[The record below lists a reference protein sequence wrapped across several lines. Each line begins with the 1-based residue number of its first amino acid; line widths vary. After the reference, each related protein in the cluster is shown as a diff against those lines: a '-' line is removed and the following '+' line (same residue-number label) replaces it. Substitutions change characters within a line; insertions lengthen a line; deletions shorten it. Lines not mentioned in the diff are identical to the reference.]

1 MSSVSSVSGNSGYS
15 PYSVISNGG
24 TYVSAAQGASELA
37 IQEKTK
43 QQVGGLEAGS
53 ENLTSARSALKVE
66 DGAMGEIADYLQ
78 SIREL
83 SIKAMNGTM
92 SDSDKESIQ
101 SQIDQYKKGIED
113 IANNTVYN
121 EKKLLDGTT
130 KDMVVSSDANG
141 STETISG
148 NNMTL
153 DALGIKDYDVTKSF
167 NLDDIDNAL
176 DKLASARTD
185 AGASTNGVEY
195 SLSYNSH
202 AALELDGFQMDSEER
217 NTVEAY
223 QKLKT
228 KQALDVYQSTLQK
241 KKQDDEERK
250 SMMLFA

>member
-15 PYSVISNGG
+15 SYSVIANGG

-37 IQEKTK
+37 MQERTK

-66 DGAMGEIADYLQ
+66 DGAMEEVTGYLQ

-92 SDSDKESIQ
+92 SDSDKKSIQ
-101 SQIDQYKKGIED
+101 NQIDQYKKGIED
-113 IANNTVYN
+113 IANNTTYN
-121 EKKLLDGTT
+121 EKKLLDGKT
-130 KDMVVSSDANG
+130 KDMTVASDANG
-141 STETISG
+141 SSETISG
-148 NNMTL
+148 YNMTL
-153 DALGIKDYDVTKSF
+153 ESLGIKDYDVTKNF
-167 NLDDIDNAL
+167 DRNDVDKAL
-176 DKLASARTD
+176 EKLTSSRTD
-185 AGASTNGVEY
+185 AGAKTNGVEY

-202 AALELDGFQMDSEER
+202 AALELDGFQMDKEER
-217 NTVEAY
+217 NTVDAY

-228 KQALDVYQSTLQK
+228 KQALDVYQTTLQK
-241 KKQDDEERK
+241 KRQDDEERK

>member
-15 PYSVISNGG
+15 SYSVIANGG

-37 IQEKTK
+37 MQERTK

-66 DGAMGEIADYLQ
+66 DGAMEEVTGYLQ

-92 SDSDKESIQ
+92 SDSDKKSIQ
-101 SQIDQYKKGIED
+101 DQIDQYKNGIED
-113 IANNTVYN
+113 IANNTTYN
-121 EKKLLDGTT
+121 EKKLLDGKT
-130 KDMVVSSDANG
+130 KDMTVASDANG
-141 STETISG
+141 SSETISG
-148 NNMTL
+148 YNMTL
-153 DALGIKDYDVTKSF
+153 ESLGIKDYDVTKNF
-167 NLDDIDNAL
+167 DLNDVDKAL
-176 DKLASARTD
+176 EKLTSSRTD
-185 AGASTNGVEY
+185 AGAKTNGVEY

-202 AALELDGFQMDSEER
+202 AALELDGFQMDKEER
-217 NTVEAY
+217 NTVDAY

-228 KQALDVYQSTLQK
+228 KQALDVYQTTLQK
-241 KKQDDEERK
+241 KRQDDEERK

>member
-15 PYSVISNGG
+15 SYSVIANGG

-37 IQEKTK
+37 MQERTK

-66 DGAMGEIADYLQ
+66 DGAMEEVTGYLQ

-92 SDSDKESIQ
+92 SDSDKKSIQ
-101 SQIDQYKKGIED
+101 DQIDQYKKGIED
-113 IANNTVYN
+113 IANNTTYN
-121 EKKLLDGTT
+121 EKKLLDGKT
-130 KDMVVSSDANG
+130 KDMTVASDANG
-141 STETISG
+141 SSETISG
-148 NNMTL
+148 YNMTL
-153 DALGIKDYDVTKSF
+153 ESLGIKDYDVTKNF
-167 NLDDIDNAL
+167 DLNDVDKAL
-176 DKLASARTD
+176 EKLTSSRTD
-185 AGASTNGVEY
+185 AGAKTNGVEY

-202 AALELDGFQMDSEER
+202 AALELDGFQMDKEER
-217 NTVEAY
+217 NTVDAY

-228 KQALDVYQSTLQK
+228 KQALDVYQTTLQK
-241 KKQDDEERK
+241 KRQDDEERK

>member
-15 PYSVISNGG
+15 SYSVIANGG

-37 IQEKTK
+37 MQERTK

-66 DGAMGEIADYLQ
+66 DGAMEEVTGYLQ

-92 SDSDKESIQ
+92 SDSDKKSIQ
-101 SQIDQYKKGIED
+101 NQIDQYKKGIED
-113 IANNTVYN
+113 IANNTTYN
-121 EKKLLDGTT
+121 EKKLLDGKT
-130 KDMVVSSDANG
+130 KDMTVASDANG

-148 NNMTL
+148 YNMTL
-153 DALGIKDYDVTKSF
+153 ESLGIKDYDVTKNF
-167 NLDDIDNAL
+167 DLNDVDKAL
-176 DKLASARTD
+176 EKLTSSRTD
-185 AGASTNGVEY
+185 AGAKTNGVEY

-202 AALELDGFQMDSEER
+202 AALELDGFQMDKEER
-217 NTVEAY
+217 NTVDAY

-228 KQALDVYQSTLQK
+228 KQALDVYQTTLQK
-241 KKQDDEERK
+241 KRQDDEERK

>member
-15 PYSVISNGG
+15 SYSVIANGG

-37 IQEKTK
+37 MQERTK

-66 DGAMGEIADYLQ
+66 DGAMEEVTGYLQ

-92 SDSDKESIQ
+92 SDSDKKSIQ
-101 SQIDQYKKGIED
+101 NQIDQYKKGIED
-113 IANNTVYN
+113 IANNTTYN
-121 EKKLLDGTT
+121 EKKLLDGKT
-130 KDMVVSSDANG
+130 KDMTVASDANG
-141 STETISG
+141 SSETISG
-148 NNMTL
+148 YNMTL
-153 DALGIKDYDVTKSF
+153 ESLGIKDYDVTKNF
-167 NLDDIDNAL
+167 DLNDVDKAL
-176 DKLASARTD
+176 EKLTSSRTD
-185 AGASTNGVEY
+185 AGAKTNGVEY

-202 AALELDGFQMDSEER
+202 AALELDGFQMDKEER
-217 NTVEAY
+217 NTVDAY

-228 KQALDVYQSTLQK
+228 KQALDVYQTTLQK
-241 KKQDDEERK
+241 KRQDDEERK